1 MCFFICNNWYVLF
14 RRLLS
19 FVKINGRYSLKYLPT
34 TQITLYLSIE
44 YPGYVRKYSI
54 CGWWICSCLPCAWSS
69 MAFYSLQNKRQVNK
83 ALFIQA
89 NWHIKVEWQMKKLT
103 ITTTIH
109 HSNIVSKLI
118 HDCYNESDID
128 KKIQMLYKINSLLPN
143 ICRINIP
150 SLITDDYVDTILFQI
165 EKICICCE

>member
-1 MCFFICNNWYVLF
+1 
-14 RRLLS
+14 
-19 FVKINGRYSLKYLPT
+19 
-34 TQITLYLSIE
+34 
-44 YPGYVRKYSI
+44 
-54 CGWWICSCLPCAWSS
+54 
-69 MAFYSLQNKRQVNK
+69 MAFYSLQNKRQVNQ

-89 NWHIKVEWQMKKLT
+89 NWHIKVEGQMKKLT
-103 ITTTIH
+103 ITTIH
-109 HSNIVSKLI
+109 RSNIVSKLI

-165 EKICICCE
+165 EKIMHLL

>member
-1 MCFFICNNWYVLF
+1 
-14 RRLLS
+14 
-19 FVKINGRYSLKYLPT
+19 
-34 TQITLYLSIE
+34 
-44 YPGYVRKYSI
+44 
-54 CGWWICSCLPCAWSS
+54 
-69 MAFYSLQNKRQVNK
+69 MAFYSLQDKGQDNK

-89 NWHIKVEWQMKKLT
+89 NWHIKVEGQMKKLT
-103 ITTTIH
+103 ITTIH

-143 ICRINIP
+143 IYRINIP

-165 EKICICCE
+165 EKICICCK

>member
-1 MCFFICNNWYVLF
+1 
-14 RRLLS
+14 
-19 FVKINGRYSLKYLPT
+19 
-34 TQITLYLSIE
+34 
-44 YPGYVRKYSI
+44 
-54 CGWWICSCLPCAWSS
+54 

-165 EKICICCE
+165 EKICICYE